1 MRKRR
6 RSIDR
11 LTTIDHVNR
20 YRAGVFVSNRASDK
34 MVALNDW
41 TIMCRSGS
49 AADTEALAGY
59 VRKLVSEHEMEL
71 DAPADVKTVATITNQ
86 IGYQNKGMN
95 NGRGMSAYT
104 IVGGWD
110 ARRGAQVYAC
120 TAGGNMVKER
130 WTTDGSGSTYI
141 WGFLDDGWREGMTR
155 EECEAFVARAIA
167 LAARLQ
173 RLHAMQVPLSVPE
186 RACPRDAATAVK
198 LCRVT
203 RSTGEVQMVTR
214 EEMEGLHLDHR
225 RRIARAERLA

>member
-1 MRKRR
+1 LTDEH
-6 RSIDR
+6 SAYIDVS
-11 LTTIDHVNR
+11 LN
-20 YRAGVFVSNRASDK
+20 RAGVFVSNRASDK

-71 DAPADVKTVATITNQ
+71 DAPADVKTVATIANQ

-167 LAARLQ
+167 LAMSVDGSSGGCIRLN
-173 RLHAMQVPLSVPE
+173 
-186 RACPRDAATAVK
+186 AVD
-198 LCRVT
+198 
-203 RSTGEVQMVTR
+203 S
-214 EEMEGLHLDHR
+214 EGIHR
-225 RRIARAERLA
+225 RFIQGNDIPPIMGELEQTRGRPALALHGHQGASGGMML